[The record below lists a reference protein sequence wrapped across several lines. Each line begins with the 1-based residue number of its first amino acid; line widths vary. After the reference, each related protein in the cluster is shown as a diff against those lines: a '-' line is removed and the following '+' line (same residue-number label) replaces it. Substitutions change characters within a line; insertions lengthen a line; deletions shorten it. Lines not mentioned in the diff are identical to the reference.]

1 MTMRPNINL
10 NMKVSA
16 SIVSSKI
23 VGYKMQKVVHVA
35 VGVII
40 REQQYFLT
48 KRLDNAHQGGKWE
61 FPGGKVEKE
70 ETVAQALHR
79 ELQEEIAIDIL
90 SCYPLIEISHDYGDK
105 KVLLDVYIV
114 DNFQQE
120 PIAQEGQKS
129 GWFSLDELTNLDFPT
144 ANAAIIEKLLALK

>member
-1 MTMRPNINL
+1 
-10 NMKVSA
+10 
-16 SIVSSKI
+16 
-23 VGYKMQKVVHVA
+23 MQKVVHVA

-70 ETVAQALHR
+70 QTVAQALHR